1 MSNLEMT
8 GKVIAIL
15 DKKSG
20 TSKAGKEWVSQEY
33 VIETSDQYPRKCC
46 FSIFG
51 EEKIAACNIKIGE
64 TITAYLDID
73 ARQWE
78 QRWYNSISAW
88 KIERPSDAGAQ
99 EQATQQPVPNDIPS
113 AGQQGD
119 DLPF

>member
-46 FSIFG
+46 FALFG
-51 EEKIAACNIKIGE
+51 EERLTACNIQMGE

-78 QRWYNSISAW
+78 QRWFNSISAW
-88 KIERPSDAGAQ
+88 KIERPSDAGTQ
-99 EQATQQPVPNDIPS
+99 EQATQQPAPNDIPS